1 MSGLE
6 HYRMLID
13 GRWVGAEDG
22 GSFESLNPATGAA
35 WATIPEATADDVDRA
50 VQAAHRA
57 FTEGPWAK
65 FTPTERGRS
74 LRRLAD
80 LLAEK
85 SEELGRTETI
95 DSGKMLK
102 ETRWQAKYIAEFF
115 HYYAGCADKIHGDTM
130 PIDKPDLCVF
140 TLREP
145 LGVVA
150 AVVPWNSQLFLVAV
164 KIGPALAAGNTVV
177 LKASEQASAAMLEF
191 GKLIEAAGIP
201 PGVVN
206 IVTGHG
212 EPCGKVLTSH
222 PLVQR
227 ISFTGGPQAA
237 RHVLHNSAENF
248 AEVSLELGG
257 KSPFL
262 VFEDADIESAVN
274 GSIAGIFGATGVKD
288 FAGGIVV
295 HETAGIAALV
305 IAWFLGPRRHRTT
318 PPHSPGFV
326 MIGAGMLWVGWF
338 GFNGGS
344 QLAADGGAAMALTV
358 THISAAAASLS
369 WALWEKIK
377 YGTASL
383 VGLVTG
389 TIAGL
394 ASITPASGFVGPV
407 EALVIGTV
415 AGILCQ
421 EAVNLIRDRIGIDDT
436 LDVFAV
442 HGVGGIFGTLMIAA
456 FGAGAWGAQLGAL
469 AIVGV
474 FTLVV
479 STVLLKLVA
488 LVTPLRVDHE
498 TEVNGLDLAVH
509 GERAYD
515 FTS

>member
-1 MSGLE
+1 M
-6 HYRMLID
+6 
-13 GRWVGAEDG
+13 VGAD
-22 GSFESLNPATGAA
+22 TA
-35 WATIPEATADDVDRA
+35 WIIVATALVLFMSLPGLALFYGGLVRA
-50 VQAAHRA
+50 RNVLSVFMHVYAIACLMSVLWLALGYSIA
-57 FTEGPWAK
+57 FGDGNAIWGGLGKAFLNGVT
-65 FTPTERGRS
+65 
-74 LRRLAD
+74 
-80 LLAEK
+80 
-85 SEELGRTETI
+85 SESVTGTLPEVL
-95 DSGKMLK
+95 
-102 ETRWQAKYIAEFF
+102 FF
-115 HYYAGCADKIHGDTM
+115 AFQMTFAIIT
-130 PIDKPDLCVF
+130 
-140 TLREP
+140 
-145 LGVVA
+145 
-150 AVVPWNSQLFLVAV
+150 
-164 KIGPALAAGNTVV
+164 PALIVGAYVERVGFGFV
-177 LKASEQASAAMLEF
+177 LLFSALWML
-191 GKLIEAAGIP
+191 LCYAPVAHWIW
-201 PGVVN
+201 
-206 IVTGHG
+206 
-212 EPCGKVLTSH
+212 
-222 PLVQR
+222 
-227 ISFTGGPQAA
+227 GG
-237 RHVLHNSAENF
+237 
-248 AEVSLELGG
+248 G
-257 KSPFL
+257 FL
-262 VFEDADIESAVN
+262 SD
-274 GSIAGIFGATGVKD
+274 GGIFGATGVKD

-305 IAWFLGPRRHRTT
+305 IAVFLGPRENRTT
-318 PPHSPGFV
+318 PPHAPGYV
-326 MIGAGMLWVGWF
+326 MIGAAMLWVGWF

-407 EALVIGTV
+407 EALVIGAV

-456 FGAGAWGAQLGAL
+456 FGTGAWGAQLGAL

-509 GERAYD
+509 GERAYA